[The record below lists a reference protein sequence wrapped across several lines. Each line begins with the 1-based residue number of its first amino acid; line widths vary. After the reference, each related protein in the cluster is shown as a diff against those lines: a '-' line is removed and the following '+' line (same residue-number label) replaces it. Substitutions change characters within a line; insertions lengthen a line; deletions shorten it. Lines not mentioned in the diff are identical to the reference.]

1 MILKQGKKLLEIL
14 RMKKHFHLI
23 TNRIYLVIKAHLFSI
38 LIINIKMSLAFSIE
52 YNRDFLGIMIILE
65 TNKQTIFTTIKIINN
80 RNITNNY
87 NRIKMRTLLR
97 VEEVNIL
104 KN

>member
-1 MILKQGKKLLEIL
+1 
-14 RMKKHFHLI
+14 
-23 TNRIYLVIKAHLFSI
+23 
-38 LIINIKMSLAFSIE
+38 MSLAFSIE

-65 TNKQTIFTTIKIINN
+65 TNKQTIFTIIKIINN
-80 RNITNNY
+80 LNITNNY

>member
-1 MILKQGKKLLEIL
+1 
-14 RMKKHFHLI
+14 
-23 TNRIYLVIKAHLFSI
+23 
-38 LIINIKMSLAFSIE
+38 MSLAFSIE

-80 RNITNNY
+80 LNITNNY

>member
-1 MILKQGKKLLEIL
+1 
-14 RMKKHFHLI
+14 
-23 TNRIYLVIKAHLFSI
+23 
-38 LIINIKMSLAFSIE
+38 MSLAFSIE
-52 YNRDFLGIMIILE
+52 YNRDFFGIMITLE